1 MSPTDVIP
9 ISALEHHVYCPRQ
22 AALILVEDQWLD
34 SAYTTRGTLGH
45 RRADQ
50 PGGRFER
57 NRQVVRAVP
66 LWSERYGL
74 VGRADAVEVSE
85 NGDVTPVEY
94 KIGGRHG
101 DAAQVQLCA
110 EGLCLEEMLD
120 TSVFMGA
127 LWLAGPRRRLAIAFD
142 AELRKRTL
150 EVLAAVRKEVAEPM
164 LPPAVADERCPPCQ
178 LRPRCLPDLVAAP
191 ADFAR
196 RVAEVLGS

>member
-1 MSPTDVIP
+1 MNPPDVIP

-22 AALILVEDQWLD
+22 AALILVECQWLD
-34 SAYTTRGTLGH
+34 NANTARGSLGH

-57 NRQVVRAVP
+57 NRQVLRAVP

-85 NGDVTPVEY
+85 HGDVIPVEY

-101 DAAQVQLCA
+101 DAAHVQLCA
-110 EGLCLEEMLD
+110 EGMCLEEMLN
-120 TSVFMGA
+120 TPVLTGA
-127 LWLAGPRRRLAIAFD
+127 LWLAGPRRRLAVAFD

-150 EVLAAVRKEVAEPM
+150 EVVAAVRKTVDEPV
-164 LPPAVADERCPPCQ
+164 LPPAVDDERCPSCQ

>member
-1 MSPTDVIP
+1 MIP

-22 AALILVEDQWLD
+22 AALILVEHQWMD
-34 SAYTTRGTLGH
+34 SANTARGTLGH

-57 NRQVVRAVP
+57 NRQVLRAVP

-74 VGRADAVEVSE
+74 VGRADAVEVSQH
-85 NGDVTPVEY
+85 GDVTPVEY

-101 DAAQVQLCA
+101 DAAHVQLCA

-120 TSVFMGA
+120 TLVLMGA
-127 LWLAGPRRRLAIAFD
+127 LWLAGPRRRLTIAFD

-150 EVLAAVRKEVAEPM
+150 EVVSAVRRSVAQPV
-164 LPPAVADERCPPCQ
+164 LPPVVDDERCPPCQ

-191 ADFAR
+191 DVFAR